1 MIIQKFTGL
10 DVYCSNLLFLNFS
23 YFQKL
28 PVHERHICTAP
39 VFRSRPDL
47 KQGFLQG
54 GFWKY
59 NTKPSSLLPDFHEN
73 ENENDSEDGSST
85 IKDDMV
91 VAGQDVAAG
100 LIRMSILPRI
110 CYILEVSSF

>member
-1 MIIQKFTGL
+1 
-10 DVYCSNLLFLNFS
+10 VSSSNFLFLNLS

-47 KQGFLQG
+47 NQGFLQG

-59 NTKPSSLLPDFHEN
+59 NTKPSNLLPDFHEN
-73 ENENDSEDGSST
+73 ENEGEDGNVT
-85 IKDDMV
+85 VKDDMV

-100 LIRMSILPRI
+100 LVRMSILPRI
-110 CYILEVSSF
+110 CYLLEVSSF